1 MGAGEAA
8 AITAALLAAGAPREP
23 AGAGRGERDA
33 CRSRAALALTLAE
46 LPRISAYGFEGP
58 TVIMLGAV
66 FAPALAGE
74 ADSGALPLSRTA

>member
-8 AITAALLAAGAPREP
+8 AITESLLAAGARPSLPVLVVENASLP
-23 AGAGRGERDA
+23 Q
-33 CRSRAALALTLAE
+33 SQRAYLTLAQ
-46 LPRISAYGFEGP
+46 LPSISAYGFEGP

-74 ADSGALPLSRTA
+74 ADSGALTLGRTA